1 MVTNIAG
8 AKILC
13 TYTMENA
20 DVGYLIEVDDII
32 VAKQIELFF
41 GLYSLGNRIYVSA
54 NTDTVLDRLEVNEQI
69 QSRDFKEIDT
79 YDIGIQAIKVNN
91 LNLIVK

>member
-1 MVTNIAG
+1 MAG

-20 DVGYLIEVDDII
+20 DVGYFIEVDDII

-41 GLYSLGNRIYVSA
+41 GLYNLGNRLYVSA
-54 NTDTVLDRLEVNEQI
+54 NTDVVLGRLEVNEQI
-69 QSRDFKEIDT
+69 QSK
-79 YDIGIQAIKVNN
+79 N
-91 LNLIVK
+91 LMYQMYYLGKTCFMERVDMSKSLYI